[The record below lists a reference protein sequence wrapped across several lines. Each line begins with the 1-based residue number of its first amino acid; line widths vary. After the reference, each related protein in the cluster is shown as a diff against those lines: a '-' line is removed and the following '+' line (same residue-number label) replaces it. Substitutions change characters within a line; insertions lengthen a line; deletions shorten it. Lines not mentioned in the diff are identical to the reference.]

1 MASFDIKPLFT
12 NMPLT
17 ETLNLFLQNLYQNQT
32 QFGNLSKSS
41 FYSLLKITMSE
52 KYLILDGKFYEQCD
66 SVAMFSSL

>member
-17 ETLNLFLQNLYQNQT
+17 ETINLFLQNLYQNQT
-32 QFGNLSKSS
+32 QVGNLSKSS

-52 KYLILDGKFYEQCD
+52 KYLILDGTFYEQCD
-66 SVAMFSSL
+66 SVGMYSSL